1 MRALTPTPRAM
12 QTETIITTLLSAA
25 ALLKEPL
32 QTLATH
38 SLKDLYDAAVYY
50 LRKKFGPE
58 SEAALVLDL
67 ATEKPESITRR
78 AALIEEA
85 VAADIGSDAELIG
98 LTKRIIALLP
108 ISEAFAQALRVT
120 GDGNQV
126 QVAGRDIVHTTRHVQ
141 RNVVTPDERHL
152 DAGQRKTVRTLIA
165 DLAACLAG
173 ADGTPRF
180 GAVHAMLQRRFRAAS
195 YLLIAREQFDE
206 ASAFLRKQCAIQRA
220 RKGAGGPPRRRT
232 KMASV

>member
-1 MRALTPTPRAM
+1 M

-50 LRKKFGPE
+50 LHKKFGPE

-67 ATEKPESITRR
+67 ATEKPDSITRR

-98 LTKRIIALLP
+98 LTRRMIALLP
-108 ISEAFAQALRVT
+108 ISEAFAQAVRVT

-152 DAGQRKTVRTLIA
+152 DPAQRKTVRTLIA
-165 DLAACLAG
+165 DLATRLAREG
-173 ADGTPRF
+173 QAPRF
-180 GAVHAMLQRRFRAAS
+180 AAVHAMLQKRFQTAS
-195 YLLIAREQFDE
+195 YLLIARERFDE
-206 ASAFLRKQCAIQRA
+206 AAAFLPQQCAVHRSPQGRSGRTVSRA
-220 RKGAGGPPRRRT
+220 KAP
-232 KMASV
+232 SVA

>member
-1 MRALTPTPRAM
+1 M

-67 ATEKPESITRR
+67 ATEKPDSITRR

-85 VAADIGSDAELIG
+85 VAADIGSDTELIG
-98 LTKRIIALLP
+98 LTKRMIALLP
-108 ISEAFAQALRVT
+108 ISEAFAQAVRVA

-126 QVAGRDIVHTTRHVQ
+126 QVAGGDIVHTTRHVQ

-152 DAGQRKTVRTLIA
+152 DAAQRKTVRTLIA
-165 DLAACLAG
+165 DLAAHLAQEG
-173 ADGTPRF
+173 QAPRF
-180 GAVHAMLQRRFRAAS
+180 GAVHAMLQKRFQVAS
-195 YLLIAREQFDE
+195 YLLIARERFDE
-206 ASAFLRKQCAIQRA
+206 ATAFLRQQCVIHRSRGSRGGRNGSRA
-220 RKGAGGPPRRRT
+220 KAPS
-232 KMASV
+232 AA